1 LRCPG
6 LWLGRLK
13 RRKRRGGR
21 RMSFRS
27 LLYAIA
33 RLLGDLGAVQKGRT
47 SKRIGR
53 RIAGRSAGKVLR
65 KLFK

>member
-1 LRCPG
+1 
-6 LWLGRLK
+6 
-13 RRKRRGGR
+13 
-21 RMSFRS
+21 MSFRS
-27 LLYAIA
+27 LLYQIA